1 MKVSTKFLF
10 KELLK
15 INLFILPMTFIFF
28 NVIDFFERYS
38 TFSIYKKPFIIFLE
52 YLFWKGIVNFYQ
64 VFPYLLAF
72 STILTMFYLTRT
84 KELLALLSLGYS
96 RRTVYKIL
104 LLSVFLFNFFFGILL
119 NYISPLA
126 FQNAV
131 DVWERKVL
139 GKKKELVFLKKKLF
153 FEGQNYFLIAQP
165 LEPNAEYLGDVLYL
179 TIDLK
184 GEIEEI
190 IWADTMLYSNGSW
203 ILEKL
208 VVQKRSEN
216 FVPKKFDKQERS
228 LPFNPSTLVVT
239 EKTLKF
245 LTIKELYQR
254 LQFLSKVGK
263 STKEVIL
270 EFLFRF
276 YYLFA
281 GFFISLWCI
290 HIYLKFY
297 SPVNQT
303 TAIGSSLIVYI
314 FISLTTLMIFS
325 FILKTTLISIVSLI
339 LLTLSSIFLLLKG

>member
-10 KELLK
+10 KEFLK
-15 INLFILPMTFIFF
+15 INFFILSITFIFF

-38 TFSIYKKPFIIFLE
+38 TFSVSKKPFIIFLE
-52 YLFWKGIVNFYQ
+52 YLLWKDIVNLYQ

-72 STILTMFYLTRT
+72 SIILTMFYLTRT

-96 RRTVYKIL
+96 RRNMSKIL
-104 LLSVFLFNFFFGILL
+104 FLSAFLINFFLGILL

-139 GKKKELVFLKKKLF
+139 GKKKELVFLKNKLF
-153 FEGQNYFLIAQP
+153 FEGENYFLIAHP

-179 TIDLK
+179 TIGQN
-184 GEIEEI
+184 GEIEEV
-190 IWADTMLYSNGSW
+190 IWAGTMLYSNGSW
-203 ILEKL
+203 LLEKL
-208 VVQKRSEN
+208 IVQKRTEN
-216 FVPKKFDKQERS
+216 FTPKKLEKQERY
-228 LPFNPSTLVVT
+228 LPFSPSTLVVT

-245 LTIKELYQR
+245 LTIEELYQR
-254 LQFLSKVGK
+254 LQFLSKIGK
-263 STKEVIL
+263 STKEVKL

-290 HIYLKFY
+290 YIYLQTY

-303 TAIGSSLIVYI
+303 KAIALSLIGYV
-314 FISLTTLMIFS
+314 FISLINLMIFS
-325 FILKTTLISIVSLI
+325 FIFKATLFCSIILFLFVFLSVFLI
-339 LLTLSSIFLLLKG
+339 TR

>member
-10 KELLK
+10 KEFLK
-15 INLFILPMTFIFF
+15 INFFILSITFIFF

-38 TFSIYKKPFIIFLE
+38 TFSVSKKPFIIFLE
-52 YLFWKGIVNFYQ
+52 YLLWKDIVNLYQ

-72 STILTMFYLTRT
+72 SIILTMFYLTRT
-84 KELLALLSLGYS
+84 KELLALLFLGYS
-96 RRTVYKIL
+96 RRNIYKIL
-104 LLSVFLFNFFFGILL
+104 FLSAFLINFFLGILL

-139 GKKKELVFLKKKLF
+139 GKKKELVFLKNKLF
-153 FEGQNYFLIAQP
+153 FEGENYFLIAHP

-179 TIDLK
+179 TIGQN
-184 GEIEEI
+184 GEIEEV
-190 IWADTMLYSNGSW
+190 IWAGTMLYSNGSW
-203 ILEKL
+203 LLEKL
-208 VVQKRSEN
+208 IVQKRTEN
-216 FVPKKFDKQERS
+216 FIPKKLDKQERY
-228 LPFNPSTLVVT
+228 LPFSPSTLVVT

-245 LTIKELYQR
+245 LTIEELYQR
-254 LQFLSKVGK
+254 LQFLSKIGK
-263 STKEVIL
+263 STKEVKL

-290 HIYLKFY
+290 YIYLQTY

-303 TAIGSSLIVYI
+303 KAIALSLIGYV
-314 FISLTTLMIFS
+314 FISLINLMIFS
-325 FILKTTLISIVSLI
+325 FIFKATLFCSIILFLFVFLSVFLI
-339 LLTLSSIFLLLKG
+339 TR

>member
-10 KELLK
+10 KEFLK
-15 INLFILPMTFIFF
+15 INFFILSITFIFF

-38 TFSIYKKPFIIFLE
+38 TFSVSKKPFIIFLE
-52 YLFWKGIVNFYQ
+52 YLLWKDIVNLYQ

-72 STILTMFYLTRT
+72 SIILTMFYLTRT

-96 RRTVYKIL
+96 RRNMSKIL
-104 LLSVFLFNFFFGILL
+104 FLSAFLINFFLGILL

-139 GKKKELVFLKKKLF
+139 GKKKELVFLKNKLF
-153 FEGQNYFLIAQP
+153 FEGENYFLIAHP

-179 TIDLK
+179 TIGQN
-184 GEIEEI
+184 GEIEEV
-190 IWADTMLYSNGSW
+190 IWAGTMLYSNGSW
-203 ILEKL
+203 LLEKL
-208 VVQKRSEN
+208 IVQKRTEN
-216 FVPKKFDKQERS
+216 FIPKKLDKQERY
-228 LPFNPSTLVVT
+228 LPFSPSTLVVT

-245 LTIKELYQR
+245 LTIEELYQR
-254 LQFLSKVGK
+254 LQFLSKIGK
-263 STKEVIL
+263 STKEVKL

-290 HIYLKFY
+290 YIYLQTY

-303 TAIGSSLIVYI
+303 KAIALSLIGYV
-314 FISLTTLMIFS
+314 FISLINLMIFS
-325 FILKTTLISIVSLI
+325 FIFKATLFCSIILFLFVFLSVFLI
-339 LLTLSSIFLLLKG
+339 TR

>member
-15 INLFILPMTFIFF
+15 INLFLLPIAFIFF

-38 TFSIYKKPFIIFLE
+38 TFSVYRKPFIIFLE

-104 LLSVFLFNFFFGILL
+104 FLSVFLFNFFSGILL

-153 FEGQNYFLIAQP
+153 FEGENYFLIARP

-179 TIDLK
+179 TIDQK

-190 IWADTMLYSNGSW
+190 IWAETMLYSNGSW
-203 ILEKL
+203 ILEKPI
-208 VVQKRSEN
+208 VQKRSEN

-245 LTIKELYQR
+245 LTIEELYQR
-254 LQFLSKVGK
+254 LQYLSKVGK
-263 STKEVIL
+263 STKEVML
-270 EFLFRF
+270 EFMFRF
-276 YYLFA
+276 YYLFVS
-281 GFFISLWCI
+281 FFISLWCI

-297 SPVNQT
+297 SPVNQPK
-303 TAIGSSLIVYI
+303 AIGSSLIAYI
-314 FISLTTLMIFS
+314 FISLINLMIFS
-325 FILKTTLISIVSLI
+325 FIHKATLFCLI
-339 LLTLSSIFLLLKG
+339 ILALFVLLSVFLIAK

>member
-15 INLFILPMTFIFF
+15 INLILLPITFIFF

-38 TFSIYKKPFIIFLE
+38 TFSVYRKPFIIFLE

-64 VFPYLLAF
+64 VFPYLLPL

-96 RRTVYKIL
+96 RRTIYKIL
-104 LLSVFLFNFFFGILL
+104 CLFLFLINFFSGILL

-139 GKKKELVFLKKKLF
+139 GKKKELIFLKKKLF
-153 FEGQNYFLIAQP
+153 FEGENYFLIAQP

-179 TIDLK
+179 TIDQK

-190 IWADTMLYSNGSW
+190 IWAWTMLYSNETW

-208 VVQKRSEN
+208 IVQKRSEN
-216 FVPKKFDKQERS
+216 FVPKKFDKQERP

-245 LTIKELYQR
+245 LTIEELYQR

-263 STKEVIL
+263 STKEVML

-303 TAIGSSLIVYI
+303 KAIGSSLIAYI
-314 FISLTTLMIFS
+314 FISLINLMIFS
-325 FILKTTLISIVSLI
+325 FIYKATLFCLVI
-339 LLTLSSIFLLLKG
+339 LALFVLLSIFLIAK

>member
-15 INLFILPMTFIFF
+15 INLFLLPIAFIFF
-28 NVIDFFERYS
+28 NVIDFFERYA
-38 TFSIYKKPFIIFLE
+38 TFSVYRKPFIIFLE

-72 STILTMFYLTRT
+72 STILNMFYLTRT

-96 RRTVYKIL
+96 KRTISKTL
-104 LLSVFLFNFFFGILL
+104 LLFLFLLNFFFGILL
-119 NYISPLA
+119 NYISPIA

-139 GKKKELVFLKKKLF
+139 GKKKELVFLKEKLF
-153 FEGQNYFLIAQP
+153 FEGENYFLIAQP

-179 TIDLK
+179 TIDQK

-190 IWADTMLYSNGSW
+190 IWAGTMLYSNGSW
-203 ILEKL
+203 ILEEL

-216 FVPKKFDKQERS
+216 FVPKKFDKQERL
-228 LPFNPSTLVVT
+228 LPFNPSTLVVA

-254 LQFLSKVGK
+254 LEFLSKIGK

-281 GFFISLWCI
+281 GFLIGLWCI

-297 SPVNQT
+297 SPVDQT
-303 TAIGSSLIVYI
+303 KAIGNSLIVYI

-325 FILKTTLISIVSLI
+325 FILKTTLISIVLLV
-339 LLTLSSIFLLLKG
+339 LLTLSSIFLLIKG

>member
-10 KELLK
+10 KEFLK
-15 INLFILPMTFIFF
+15 INFFILSITFIFF

-38 TFSIYKKPFIIFLE
+38 TFSVSKKPFIIFLE
-52 YLFWKGIVNFYQ
+52 YLLWKDIVNLYQ

-96 RRTVYKIL
+96 RRNMSKIL
-104 LLSVFLFNFFFGILL
+104 FLSAFLINFFLGILL

-139 GKKKELVFLKKKLF
+139 GKKKELVFLKNKLF
-153 FEGQNYFLIAQP
+153 FEGENYFLIAHP

-179 TIDLK
+179 TIGQN
-184 GEIEEI
+184 GEIEEV
-190 IWADTMLYSNGSW
+190 IWAGTMLYSNGSW
-203 ILEKL
+203 LLEKL
-208 VVQKRSEN
+208 IVQKRTEN
-216 FVPKKFDKQERS
+216 FIPKKLDKQERY
-228 LPFNPSTLVVT
+228 LPFSPSTLVVT

-245 LTIKELYQR
+245 LTIEELYQR
-254 LQFLSKVGK
+254 LQFLSKIGK
-263 STKEVIL
+263 STKEVKL

-290 HIYLKFY
+290 YIYLQTY

-303 TAIGSSLIVYI
+303 KAIALSLIGYV
-314 FISLTTLMIFS
+314 FISLINLMIFS
-325 FILKTTLISIVSLI
+325 FIFKATLFCSIILFLFVFLSVFLI
-339 LLTLSSIFLLLKG
+339 TR

>member
-15 INLFILPMTFIFF
+15 INLFLLPITFIFF

-38 TFSIYKKPFIIFLE
+38 TFSVYRKPFIIFLE

-64 VFPYLLAF
+64 AFPYLLAF

-96 RRTVYKIL
+96 WRTVYKIL
-104 LLSVFLFNFFFGILL
+104 FLSVFLFNFFSGILL

-153 FEGQNYFLIAQP
+153 FEGENYFLIAQP

-179 TIDLK
+179 TINQK

-190 IWADTMLYSNGSW
+190 IWAWTMLYSNGSW
-203 ILEKL
+203 VLEKL

-216 FVPKKFDKQERS
+216 FVPKKFDKQERP

-263 STKEVIL
+263 STKEVML
-270 EFLFRF
+270 EFLFRL

-281 GFFISLWCI
+281 GFLISLWCI

-303 TAIGSSLIVYI
+303 KAIGSSLIAYI
-314 FISLTTLMIFS
+314 SISFINLMIFS
-325 FILKTTLISIVSLI
+325 FMYKATPLCLIILALFVLLSVFLIA
-339 LLTLSSIFLLLKG
+339 K